1 MATIPATHV
10 VDEAPGMIATVAQVD
25 AWMEHA
31 KAGDVFVYVT
41 GSCLPIRGGG
51 AKRMRELS
59 DRGLVALTQKRV
71 EPGLSM
77 FNYRAQ
83 RTTTAT
89 ALTKPDRPKLT
100 APSIAQPMALV
111 DCEVDVVD
119 TLLPVLERF
128 ARSGRPCPTDK
139 QLAARARLNADQVK
153 VGLEALAALHVIH
166 IQGCA
171 APTIRRITILA
182 TGHKTGIAA

>member
-1 MATIPATHV
+1 MTTMPAVRVT
-10 VDEAPGMIATVAQVD
+10 DEAPGMIATVAQVD

-41 GSCLPIRGGG
+41 GTCLPMRGGG

-71 EPGLSM
+71 EPGVSM
-77 FNYRAQ
+77 FNYRAE
-83 RTTTAT
+83 RTSTAT
-89 ALTKPDRPKLT
+89 AMTKPERPKLS
-100 APSIAQPMALV
+100 APSATLA
-111 DCEVDVVD
+111 DGEVDAVD
-119 TLLPVLERF
+119 MLLPVLERF

-139 QLAARARLNADQVK
+139 QLAARLSLSPDQVK

-182 TGHKTGIAA
+182 TGQKTGIAA

>member
-1 MATIPATHV
+1 MATMPATHV

-41 GSCLPIRGGG
+41 GSFLPIRAGG

-59 DRGLVALTQKRV
+59 DRGLVALTQKRI
-71 EPGLSM
+71 EPGVSM
-77 FNYRAQ
+77 FNYRAE
-83 RTTTAT
+83 RTSTAT
-89 ALTKPDRPKLT
+89 ALTKPERPKLVV
-100 APSIAQPMALV
+100 PSAA
-111 DCEVDVVD
+111 VVD
-119 TLLPVLERF
+119 DEVAISDAVLPVLERF

-139 QLAARARLNADQVK
+139 QLAARARVSEDQVRAA
-153 VGLEALAALHVIH
+153 LLALAASHAIH

-171 APTIRRITILA
+171 GRTSRRITILA

>member
-1 MATIPATHV
+1 MATMPATRV

-41 GSCLPIRGGG
+41 GTCLPMRSGG
-51 AKRMRELS
+51 AKRMRELAE
-59 DRGLVALTQKRV
+59 RKLVDLSQKRLQ
-71 EPGLSM
+71 PGGSI

-83 RTTTAT
+83 RTSTVT
-89 ALTKPDRPKLT
+89 ALTKPERPTLIVPQV
-100 APSIAQPMALV
+100 ASPAGMIDGEVEIV
-111 DCEVDVVD
+111 DK
-119 TLLPVLERF
+119 LLPVLERF

-139 QLAARARLNADQVK
+139 QLAARARLSSDQVK
-153 VGLEALAALHVIH
+153 AGLQALAASHAIH

-171 APTIRRITILA
+171 APTMRRITILA
-182 TGHKTGIAA
+182 TGHKTGLAA